1 MQIAERKFSPST
13 ALTLIKGG
21 IPPLLARVFAAR
33 GIRKVEDITGPLS
46 ELHPY
51 SQLKGCEEMAKVLAD
66 AILEGKRLLVV
77 ADYDADGATACSVA
91 VRGLRAYGANVGYLI
106 PKRLE
111 HGYGLTPPITKIA
124 AEQDPRPDYLITVDN
139 GIASHRGIMDS
150 NLLGIPVLVTDHHLP
165 VADMPPPDAR
175 VIVNPNQDGCKFPSK
190 SMAGV
195 GVIWYV
201 MWALQD
207 EMTRR
212 GIEPLQDG
220 YDVTSLLPIV
230 AIGTVADVVA
240 LDRNNRILVNAGLDR
255 IHRNESF
262 PGIDALAA
270 SAKRNPRELTTG
282 DIAFGV
288 GPRINAA
295 GRLQTM
301 DAGVECLTT
310 ESVAR
315 AQALA
320 SQLNDL
326 NEERKNIERGVVEQA
341 ADKLATELVLGDC
354 YSIALHREE
363 WHEGVIGIAAGR
375 IKERTY
381 RPTFIMTS
389 NHEGKLKGSGRS
401 IPGFHLRDALDLVS
415 KRNPNI
421 FIGFG
426 GHAMAAGVTLKD
438 GCFEQFQAAFEEVAK
453 EMLSPADL
461 NQVMETDGAL
471 DIEDMSLDTVAEMK
485 LHVWG
490 QAFPAPTFS
499 DEFRVLEYRK
509 LGDQGQHLRMTLEKE
524 GRKFIAVKF
533 RHEPTQEVPPRI
545 RAVFKLDA
553 NTYRNET
560 NLQLL
565 LDYFEPV

>member
-1 MQIAERKFSPST
+1 M
-13 ALTLIKGG
+13 
-21 IPPLLARVFAAR
+21 
-33 GIRKVEDITGPLS
+33 
-46 ELHPY
+46 
-51 SQLKGCEEMAKVLAD
+51 D
-66 AILEGKRLLVV
+66 A
-77 ADYDADGATACSVA
+77 
-91 VRGLRAYGANVGYLI
+91 
-106 PKRLE
+106 
-111 HGYGLTPPITKIA
+111 
-124 AEQDPRPDYLITVDN
+124 
-139 GIASHRGIMDS
+139 
-150 NLLGIPVLVTDHHLP
+150 NLLGIAVLVTDHHLP
-165 VADMPPPDAR
+165 VADLPPPDAR
-175 VIVNPNQDGCKFPSK
+175 AIVNPNQVGCKFPSK
-190 SMAGV
+190 SLAGV

-201 MWALQD
+201 MWALQE
-207 EMTRR
+207 EMSRR
-212 GIEPLQDG
+212 GIEPLQDD

-255 IHRNESF
+255 IHRGDSF
-262 PGIDALAA
+262 PGVDALAT

-320 SQLNDL
+320 SQLNEL
-326 NEERKNIERGVVEQA
+326 NEERKSIERTVVEQA
-341 ADKLATELVLGDC
+341 VDKLAEELVLADC
-354 YSIALHREE
+354 YSVILHRDE

-375 IKERTY
+375 MKERTW
-381 RPTFIMTS
+381 RPVFIMTT

-401 IPGFHLRDALDLVS
+401 IPGFHLRDALDVVY
-415 KRNPNI
+415 KGNPDM

-426 GHAMAAGVTLKD
+426 GHAMAAGVTLKP
-438 GCFEQFQAAFEEVAK
+438 GYFEEFQKSFEEVAK
-453 EMLSPADL
+453 NMLTPADL

-471 DIEDMSLDTVAEMK
+471 DVDEMNLDTVADFK
-485 LHVWG
+485 LHPWG
-490 QAFPAPTFS
+490 QMFPAPTFS

-509 LGDQGQHLRMTLEKE
+509 LGDKGQHLRMTVEK
-524 GRKFIAVKF
+524 GGKKFIAMKF
-533 RHEPTQEVPPRI
+533 RHDPEEEVPPRI

-553 NTYRNET
+553 NSFKNET

-565 LDYFEPV
+565 LDYFEPVTVV